1 MSDIK
6 TGSAAQERRTD
17 RRVGMRALAAGL
29 ALAAS
34 AIGGTKAMAAPM
46 QIYAAGSLSAAMQA
60 LIDASGQP
68 RAAFAPPV
76 FGPAGLLRERLEKG
90 EHADL
95 FASADMAQPAR
106 LAAGNPK
113 IRVTPF
119 TANRMCVISKKTLG
133 LTAANILDK
142 MLTPAVRLATSTPG
156 ADPGGDY
163 AMAVFDK
170 ADAVHAGAGAAL
182 RAKALHLLGT
192 PATMVPVNGRSPTTA
207 IFLDNKA
214 DALIYYCSGAA
225 AVLKDVPDLA
235 SLPLPNSLEVHP
247 TYGLAILTDD
257 VEAARFAAFVKS
269 AKGQE
274 VLSHFGF
281 VAIPNTD

>member
-1 MSDIK
+1 MLDTRLGFAGRGRARSRG
-6 TGSAAQERRTD
+6 GSVRI
-17 RRVGMRALAAGL
+17 L
-29 ALAAS
+29 ALG
-34 AIGGTKAMAAPM
+34 AIIAILAVGGTEAAAAPV
-46 QIYAAGSLSAAMQA
+46 QIYAAGSLTAAMQA

-106 LAAGNPK
+106 LAASNPK

-119 TANRMCVISKKTLG
+119 TANRMCVLSKKTLG
-133 LTAANILDK
+133 LTAANLLDK
-142 MLTPAVRLATSTPG
+142 MLSPALRLATSTPG

-170 ADAVHAGAGAAL
+170 ADAIHPGAGAVL

-192 PATMVPVNGRSPTTA
+192 PATMVPVNGRSPTAA
-207 IFLDNKA
+207 IFLDGKA

-235 SLPLPNSLEVHP
+235 SLPLPDALEVHP
-247 TYGLAILTDD
+247 TYGLAHLTDNA
-257 VEAARFAAFVKS
+257 EAARFADFIRS

-281 VAIPNTD
+281 VAIPNTN